1 MGARSGNNYLS
12 SLRKLKAEVWLD
24 HERVADPTI
33 HPAFVRHARAIAS
46 LYDLQME
53 HPAAMTY
60 RLDDGDRVGMS
71 FIQPA
76 TTDEVRKRGAM
87 FRRWAENHGGRLT
100 STPDYFNTGLAAMA
114 AASRFFAGEPA
125 FGENL
130 QNYYLEARR
139 HDWCAVHTIAEASLS
154 GADQFTDDAKAG
166 TLLKL
171 VERTAA
177 GIVVDGA
184 RRVAASASLSE
195 ELLVLPSSLALDEAA
210 AERFAL
216 AFAIN
221 CNARGLK
228 LLCQIDP
235 ARAEMECVASFDHV
249 RIPVER
255 IFLCGDVARGN
266 ALLEQTNAVVNL
278 KHQRAVGHAVA
289 AELRLGLAA
298 SIAEA
303 RAAIAFPHVRER
315 LADMIAAANLI
326 RACLHAAET
335 GAHLDQW
342 GQFIPARAPLD
353 ADCALFDRLYKAS

>member
-71 FIQPA
+71 FLQPA
-76 TTDEVRKRGAM
+76 TADEVRKRGAM

-114 AASRFFAGEPA
+114 AASMFFAASEPRL
-125 FGENL
+125 GENL
-130 QNYYLEARR
+130 QNYYREARR
-139 HDWCAVHTIAEASLS
+139 RDWCGVHTIAEASLS
-154 GADQFTDDAKAG
+154 GADQSADDVDAR

-171 VERTAA
+171 VESTAT

-184 RRVAASASLSE
+184 RRVASSAPLSE
-195 ELLVLPSSLALDEAA
+195 ELLVLPPSLALDEKA
-210 AERFAL
+210 AL

-228 LLCQIDP
+228 LRCQIDP
-235 ARAEMECVASFDHV
+235 ARREMECVAIFDHV
-249 RIPVER
+249 TIPAER
-255 IFLCGDVARGN
+255 IFLCGEVAHGN
-266 ALLEQTNAVVNL
+266 TLLEQTNAIVNL
-278 KHQRAVGHAVA
+278 KHQRAVGHVVA

-303 RAAIAFPHVRER
+303 RGAIAIPHVRER
-315 LADMIAAANLI
+315 LVEMIAAANLI

-335 GAHLDQW
+335 GAYLDQW
-342 GQFIPARAPLD
+342 GQYIPASAPLD
-353 ADCALFDRLYKAS
+353 AICALFERLYKAS